1 MREHRW
7 WSGRC
12 GGRCGGAGGGRNI
25 PDDRG
30 IFVEKVMCRWGD
42 RSISSL
48 VGSAG
53 APSMHLFALDRD
65 SFKILYVRSMRNA
78 FSSVVWAYSTSWP
91 VSDIA
96 NRAPNLRNIF
106 RQRVLNGAMHYR
118 EFKCHCVMTA
128 SLLKPGELDHILNA
142 TTVWVSWMQALIEG
156 WRKSG
161 PVRSGSPFNL
171 TLGETGRGGYGTRG
185 GRRPRP
191 LSTSHR
197 HRTPRRE

>member
-1 MREHRW
+1 MVPQALHP
-7 WSGRC
+7 C
-12 GGRCGGAGGGRNI
+12 I
-25 PDDRG
+25 Y
-30 IFVEKVMCRWGD
+30 
-42 RSISSL
+42 L
-48 VGSAG
+48 
-53 APSMHLFALDRD
+53 PSTVTA
-65 SFKILYVRSMRNA
+65 STTILYVRSMRNA

-96 NRAPNLRNIF
+96 NRAPHLRNIF
-106 RQRVLNGAMHYR
+106 RQRVLNRAMHYR

-128 SLLKPGELDHILNA
+128 SLLKPGGLAHILNA
-142 TTVWVSWMQALIEG
+142 TVWISWMQALIEG

-161 PVRSGSPFNL
+161 PVRSGSPFNF